1 MIWGVVWGILSAG
14 SYIFFLELA
23 VRYSNQL
30 FWFGL
35 LAILIPVII
44 SSWFFH
50 RFRKIKLASHPLRL
64 PFYFLLLGGF
74 LLMVFADRPALRQLL
89 IIFTGLLVFLDLY
102 FLYIFTRR
110 SKDYPTKSL
119 EQINSALIFCSWFF
133 IWTVIFGWVAF
144 LANIFWPAL
153 LAGALVSWVLIFE
166 FLKLR
171 LTESRPAS
179 FLAVVLSVLAVEFFW
194 ALSLWPIGFII
205 KGWLLTI
212 IAGFM
217 MYGTA
222 AWQNKDFL
230 WKNFIVY
237 LALFLIIIAVVLGA
251 ARWV

>member
-1 MIWGVVWGILSAG
+1 MIWGMIWGLISAG
-14 SYIFFLELA
+14 FYVFFLELA
-23 VRYSNQL
+23 ISFSGQL

-35 LAILIPVII
+35 LAILVPVVI
-44 SSWFFH
+44 SSWFFY

-74 LLMVFADRPALRQLL
+74 LLMVFADRPVLRQLL
-89 IIFTGLLVFLDLY
+89 IIFTGLLIFLDLY

-110 SKDYPTKSL
+110 SKEYPTKSL
-119 EQINSALIFCSWFF
+119 EQINIALIFFSLFS

-153 LAGALVSWVLIFE
+153 VAGALVSWVLIFE

-171 LTESRPAS
+171 LVESRPAS

-205 KGWLLTI
+205 KGWLLMVI
-212 IAGFM
+212 LGFIV
-217 MYGTA
+217 YGTA
-222 AWQNKDFL
+222 AWQNKNFV
-230 WKNFIVY
+230 WKSYVAY
-237 LALFLIIIAVVLGA
+237 LAVFLMITAAVLST